1 MARAFLDVEQRSE
14 NRKVELVSSCDE
26 PTLII
31 LAVSGE
37 PVVFDTGDISDP
49 EPVFDADEVP
59 YVPQTFRGP
68 PFSHYLPPLPAK
80 HTYLCSPPSP
90 PQRSTLSLSVEK
102 KLQNTAQVRNALKSL
117 MDATDEPTE
126 SITTASDAAPLPT
139 AASASDDKV
148 APQEAEDVAP
158 TTTAPP
164 ANAPVIPPR
173 SYKLKQ
179 ANIVNWQE
187 SFAMTRKRWK
197 VTAH

>member
-1 MARAFLDVEQRSE
+1 V
-14 NRKVELVSSCDE
+14 
-26 PTLII
+26 P
-31 LAVSGE
+31 GE

-49 EPVFDADEVP
+49 EPAFEADEVP
-59 YVPQTFRGP
+59 YIPQTFRGP

-102 KLQNTAQVRNALKSL
+102 KLQNTAQVRSALKSL
-117 MDATDEPTE
+117 MDATDEPAEPTTSPPAAAAPFSVTAPASDDNGGPQE
-126 SITTASDAAPLPT
+126 QEGVAPTATSTTASPT
-139 AASASDDKV
+139 S
-148 APQEAEDVAP
+148 
-158 TTTAPP
+158 
-164 ANAPVIPPR
+164 APVIPPR

>member
-1 MARAFLDVEQRSE
+1 MARAFLDVEERSE
-14 NRKVELVSSCDE
+14 NRKVEPDLTCAE

-31 LAVSGE
+31 HAVSGE

-49 EPVFDADEVP
+49 EPVFEADEVP

-68 PFSHYLPPLPAK
+68 PFSHYLPRLPAK

-117 MDATDEPTE
+117 MDATDEPAE
-126 SITTASDAAPLPT
+126 PITTSPDGAAPLPP
-139 AASASDDKV
+139 APASDDKGE
-148 APQEAEDVAP
+148 PQEPEDVAP

-164 ANAPVIPPR
+164 ANTPVIPPR

>member
-1 MARAFLDVEQRSE
+1 M
-14 NRKVELVSSCDE
+14 
-26 PTLII
+26 
-31 LAVSGE
+31 
-37 PVVFDTGDISDP
+37 VFDTGDISDP
-49 EPVFDADEVP
+49 EPVFQADEVP

-117 MDATDEPTE
+117 MDATDEPAE
-126 SITTASDAAPLPT
+126 PT
-139 AASASDDKV
+139 AASAAAAVPFSIAAPIADDKGG
-148 APQEAEDVAP
+148 PQEPEGVAP
-158 TTTAPP
+158 TAASTITPP
-164 ANAPVIPPR
+164 TSTPVIPPR

>member
-1 MARAFLDVEQRSE
+1 M
-14 NRKVELVSSCDE
+14 
-26 PTLII
+26 
-31 LAVSGE
+31 
-37 PVVFDTGDISDP
+37 VFDTGDISDP
-49 EPVFDADEVP
+49 EPVFEADEVP
-59 YVPQTFRGP
+59 YIPQTFRGP
-68 PFSHYLPPLPAK
+68 PFSHYLPTLPAK

-126 SITTASDAAPLPT
+126 SIKASPAATPLPP
-139 AASASDDKV
+139 AASTSDEKDE
-148 APQEAEDVAP
+148 PQEPEGEA
-158 TTTAPP
+158 TAPP

>member
-1 MARAFLDVEQRSE
+1 MTCA
-14 NRKVELVSSCDE
+14 E

-49 EPVFDADEVP
+49 EPVFEADEVP

-68 PFSHYLPPLPAK
+68 PFSHYLPHLPAK

-126 SITTASDAAPLPT
+126 PIITSPDPAPDPV
-139 AASASDDKV
+139 AASASDDKGG
-148 APQEAEDVAP
+148 PQEPEGVAP
-158 TTTAPP
+158 TTAAPP
-164 ANAPVIPPR
+164 MNAPVIPPR

>member
-1 MARAFLDVEQRSE
+1 MFPV
-14 NRKVELVSSCDE
+14 
-26 PTLII
+26 P
-31 LAVSGE
+31 GE
-37 PVVFDTGDISDP
+37 PVIFDTGDISDP
-49 EPVFDADEVP
+49 EPVFEADEVP
-59 YVPQTFRGP
+59 YIPQTFRGP
-68 PFSHYLPPLPAK
+68 PFPHYLPHLPAK

-126 SITTASDAAPLPT
+126 PIKVSPAAAAAPLPL
-139 AASASDDKV
+139 AASASNEESE
-148 APQEAEDVAP
+148 PQELEGEAS
-158 TTTAPP
+158 TTTAAA

>member
-1 MARAFLDVEQRSE
+1 MTIVP
-14 NRKVELVSSCDE
+14 V
-26 PTLII
+26 P
-31 LAVSGE
+31 GE

-49 EPVFDADEVP
+49 EPVFEADEVP
-59 YVPQTFRGP
+59 YIPQTFRLP

-117 MDATDEPTE
+117 MDATDEPAEPTKA
-126 SITTASDAAPLPT
+126 SPAAAATAAAPLPL
-139 AASASDDKV
+139 AASTSDEKGE
-148 APQEAEDVAP
+148 PQEPEGDAP
-158 TTTAPP
+158 TTTAPSM
-164 ANAPVIPPR
+164 NAPVIPPR

>member
-1 MARAFLDVEQRSE
+1 V
-14 NRKVELVSSCDE
+14 
-26 PTLII
+26 I
-31 LAVSGE
+31 
-37 PVVFDTGDISDP
+37 FDTGDISDP
-49 EPVFDADEVP
+49 EPVFEADEVP
-59 YVPQTFRGP
+59 YIPQTFRGP

-117 MDATDEPTE
+117 MDATDEPAE
-126 SITTASDAAPLPT
+126 PIITSPAAAAAPLPLVV
-139 AASASDDKV
+139 SASDEKGE
-148 APQEAEDVAP
+148 PQEPEGETP
-158 TTTAPP
+158 TTMAPP
-164 ANAPVIPPR
+164 INAPVIPPR

>member
-1 MARAFLDVEQRSE
+1 M
-14 NRKVELVSSCDE
+14 
-26 PTLII
+26 P
-31 LAVSGE
+31 AVPGE
-37 PVVFDTGDISDP
+37 SVVFDTGDISDP
-49 EPVFDADEVP
+49 EPVFEADEVP

-117 MDATDEPTE
+117 MDATDEPAEPIPT
-126 SITTASDAAPLPT
+126 SPPAAAPPT
-139 AASASDDKV
+139 VATSASDDKSGPQEPEGV
-148 APQEAEDVAP
+148 APSTA
-158 TTTAPP
+158 APP
-164 ANAPVIPPR
+164 NAPVIPPR

>member
-1 MARAFLDVEQRSE
+1 M
-14 NRKVELVSSCDE
+14 
-26 PTLII
+26 
-31 LAVSGE
+31 
-37 PVVFDTGDISDP
+37 VFDTGDISDP
-49 EPVFDADEVP
+49 EPVFEADEIP

-117 MDATDEPTE
+117 MDATDEPAEPMET
-126 SITTASDAAPLPT
+126 SPAAAAAPPV
-139 AASASDDKV
+139 AASASDDKDE
-148 APQEAEDVAP
+148 PQEPESVVP
-158 TTTAPP
+158 TPAPP
-164 ANAPVIPPR
+164 TNASVITPR

-179 ANIVNWQE
+179 GNIVNWQE